1 MECSNINRFRP
12 HYFMTDI
19 SEGCIKSIFSYISL
33 LPLNS
38 LRYLVVFISHI
49 IYCTATDIESKI
61 RFIEICILLLLYF
74 LRLQIQNQYILQITY
89 TNYAYTNYAYTIFST
104 LTRPSNTQMMSL
116 T

>member
-33 LPLNS
+33 LHLNS

-61 RFIEICILLLLYF
+61 RFFRVDIF
-74 LRLQIQNQYILQITY
+74 
-89 TNYAYTNYAYTIFST
+89 YALKFVYYYTIFST

>member
-19 SEGCIKSIFSYISL
+19 REGCIKSIFSYIINSNDNISL
-33 LPLNS
+33 VPLNS

-49 IYCTATDIESKI
+49 IYCTATDIESEKFRVDI
-61 RFIEICILLLLYF
+61 F
-74 LRLQIQNQYILQITY
+74 
-89 TNYAYTNYAYTIFST
+89 YALKFVYYYTIFST
-104 LTRPSNTQMMSL
+104 LTAPSNTEMMSL